1 MTCGSFNA
9 SMTKIAA
16 LFSTL
21 LMVGLTACT
30 NEPKKIQLFADVKNL
45 NREVAETVEILYTDS
60 AKMKAKVNAPVVVR
74 VTMGESYTEMPKGLQ
89 AKFYD
94 SREQQNAFLRAD
106 YGKRFTL
113 SQMMEVRGRVLV
125 VNEKGDSLN
134 TEKLVWYEN
143 QDRLYTDQP
152 VRIKTKD
159 EIIYGDGLESNQ
171 EFSRYRILNVK
182 GVVSLK

>member
-1 MTCGSFNA
+1 MICGLFNVSMIKRALEASF
-9 SMTKIAA
+9 ILLLA
-16 LFSTL
+16 LS
-21 LMVGLTACT
+21 ACT

-45 NREVAETVEILYTDS
+45 NRELAEIVEILYTDS
-60 AKMKAKVNAPVVVR
+60 AKLKAKVNAPVVVR

-89 AKFYD
+89 ARFFD
-94 SREQQNAFLRAD
+94 SREQQNAFLKAD

-171 EFSRYRILNVK
+171 DFSRYRILNVK